1 MNNRHLMKYR
11 RIVSTTSGLLID
23 ERQKR
28 WQRKVM
34 QTLVRSGWI
43 MIFALVALGVG
54 PATARADRLFTGDG
68 RGNNLYEIDT
78 SAGGWSKIVICDQVN
93 CVNGLSADAHGNLYE
108 SDFNTRSIR
117 KFTMDGKYHTIA
129 TLDSPSAVMAFDRE
143 GNLFIPYQGQWGGDG
158 RIDKFSPDGSTSSTF
173 ATDLPQPVALI
184 FDAQGTLYCT
194 DQKSGCIYQFDPY
207 DGTRTTFATGLKSPI
222 GMAFDA
228 HGIMF
233 VADPSNRSIYK
244 YTTNGVRTFFT
255 RRLRTGACS
264 LAFDSKGNLFVS
276 DGSGNIYEFK
286 QGKEKLSTKPVLVAS
301 GMGHNYFMA
310 IVPGSMPKQVL
321 ISMGFSQLMAMRWVH
336 WTLASAGGLLVAFIL
351 FLLRRKISRPI
362 ISLVKWTG
370 IRLGGFG
377 SQKTNRILA
386 GLWGVYCVGVGF
398 SLLFRLLDERFVA
411 GNSLLLYLR
420 AVLCPIY
427 LAGGVVSYF
436 LFRGVIWARKV
447 IGFIA
452 WISLATT
459 LLFVFLEHAV
469 TVGAVVGG
477 IFSLA
482 SALVLQFSKPVAVPR
497 IDFNFLCPQCGQH
510 ILGNSGNS
518 GRRVQCPVC
527 QLALIVPQ
535 APAVISARTG

>member
-1 MNNRHLMKYR
+1 MKAPGFTTQLAVF
-11 RIVSTTSGLLID
+11 IV
-23 ERQKR
+23 
-28 WQRKVM
+28 
-34 QTLVRSGWI
+34 
-43 MIFALVALGVG
+43 VAIWLG
-54 PATARADRLFTGDG
+54 PNAAQADRLFTGDDWG
-68 RGNNLYEIDT
+68 KDHNLYEIDT
-78 SAGGWSKIVICDQVN
+78 LAGGWSKVVFSDQVHG
-93 CVNGLSADAHGNLYE
+93 VNGLGADAHGNVYE
-108 SDFNTRSIR
+108 SDLHTRSIR

-129 TLDSPSAVMAFDRE
+129 TLDSPSAAVAFDRE
-143 GNLFIPYQGQWGGDG
+143 GNLFIPYQGLWGGDG
-158 RIDKFSPDGSTSSTF
+158 RIDKFSPDGSTNSTF

-228 HGIMF
+228 HGMMF

-244 YTTNGVRTFFT
+244 FTTNGVRTVFA
-255 RRLRTGACS
+255 RRLKTGACS

-276 DGSGNIYEFK
+276 DGGGNIYEFK
-286 QGKEKLSTKPVLVAS
+286 HSGEKLSTKPVLIAS

-310 IVPGSMPKQVL
+310 IVPGSMPKRVL
-321 ISMGFSQLMAMRWVH
+321 LAMGFTQLMAMRWVH
-336 WTLASAGGLLVAFIL
+336 WTLASAGALLVLVVL

-362 ISLVKWTG
+362 IALVKWTG
-370 IRLGGFG
+370 TRLGGFG

-386 GLWGVYCVGVGF
+386 VLWGVYCVGVGF
-398 SLLFRLLDERFVA
+398 SLLFRLLDERFIA
-411 GNSLLLYLR
+411 GNSLLLYLQG
-420 AVLCPIY
+420 ALCPMY
-427 LAGGVVSYF
+427 LAGAVVSYF

-447 IGFIA
+447 IGLIA

-459 LLFVFLEHAV
+459 PLFIFLEHAV

-482 SALVLQFSKPVAVPR
+482 SAMVLQFSKPTAVAR
-497 IDFNFLCPQCGQH
+497 IDFNFICPQCGQH
-510 ILGNSGNS
+510 ILGNSINS

-527 QLALIVPQ
+527 QLALIVPPV
-535 APAVISARTG
+535 PAVISAPTG

>member
-1 MNNRHLMKYR
+1 MNYR
-11 RIVSTTSGLLID
+11 RVVLTTTGLLFD
-23 ERQKR
+23 ERR
-28 WQRKVM
+28 ENWQPKLI
-34 QTLVRSGWI
+34 QALVRGCWI
-43 MIFALVALGVG
+43 VIFAVISLGLG
-54 PATARADRLFTGDG
+54 PAAARADRLFTGDD

-78 SAGGWSKIVICDQVN
+78 SAGGWSKIVFSDQVN
-93 CVNGLSADAHGNLYE
+93 CVNGLGADAHGNLYE

-244 YTTNGVRTFFT
+244 FTTNGVRTVFA
-255 RRLRTGACS
+255 RRLKTGACS

-276 DGSGNIYEFK
+276 DGGGNIYEFK
-286 QGKEKLSTKPVLVAS
+286 YGDEKLSTKPVLIAS
-301 GMGHNYFMA
+301 GMGHNYFMT
-310 IVPGSMPKQVL
+310 IVPGSMPKRVL
-321 ISMGFSQLMAMRWVH
+321 LAMGFTQLMAMRWVH
-336 WTLASAGGLLVAFIL
+336 WTLASAGALLVAVVL

-362 ISLVKWTG
+362 IALVKWTG
-370 IRLGGFG
+370 TRLGGFG

-386 GLWGVYCVGVGF
+386 VLWGVYCVGVGF
-398 SLLFRLLDERFVA
+398 SLLFRLLDERFIA
-411 GNSLLLYLR
+411 GNSLLIYLQG
-420 AVLCPIY
+420 VLCPMY
-427 LAGGVVSYF
+427 LAGAVVSYF
-436 LFRGVIWARKV
+436 LFRGVTWARKV
-447 IGFIA
+447 ICLIA
-452 WISLATT
+452 WISLAAT
-459 LLFVFLEHAV
+459 LLFIFLEHAV

-477 IFSLA
+477 FFSLA
-482 SALVLQFSKPVAVPR
+482 SAMVLQFSKPTAVAR
-497 IDFNFLCPQCGQH
+497 IDFNFICPQCGQH
-510 ILGNSGNS
+510 ILGNSINS

-527 QLALIVPQ
+527 QLALIVPPV
-535 APAVISARTG
+535 PAVISAPTG